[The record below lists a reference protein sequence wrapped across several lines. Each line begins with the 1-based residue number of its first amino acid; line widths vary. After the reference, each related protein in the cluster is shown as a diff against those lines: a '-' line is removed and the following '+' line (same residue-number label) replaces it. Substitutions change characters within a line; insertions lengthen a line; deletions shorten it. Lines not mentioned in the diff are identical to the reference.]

1 MPASQFSSPARRE
14 PDGRIRVSGGQEVT
28 PEASASEVEYRFLLV
43 QGDTVVKGTG
53 KGEGSGWQG
62 QTDQPQSSLQ
72 PGPVLAIGLA
82 IQARTNTGPG
92 YETLTWSEQ
101 IELEG

>member
-1 MPASQFSSPARRE
+1 MPASQFSTARRE
-14 PDGRIRVSGGQEVT
+14 PDGRIHVSGGQVVS
-28 PEASASEVEYRFLLV
+28 PEASAPEVEYRFLLV

-62 QTDQPQSSLQ
+62 QTDQPQSSLE

-82 IQARTNTGPG
+82 IQARTDTTGPG

-101 IELEG
+101 IELQG